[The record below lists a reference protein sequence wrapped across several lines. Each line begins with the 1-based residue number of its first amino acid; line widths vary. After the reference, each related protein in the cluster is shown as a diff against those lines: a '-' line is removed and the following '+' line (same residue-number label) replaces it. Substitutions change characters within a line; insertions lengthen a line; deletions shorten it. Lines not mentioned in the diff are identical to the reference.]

1 MVEGFLLRWR
11 LLSILIYTLT
21 GFNAC
26 SLCADNPVSPNDWS
40 LQQDLSL
47 FVNYQFDSVLFY
59 HGLKPLREID
69 NCHLL
74 FTDTPDGETRKSAAE
89 RKNIIAD
96 SLSAV
101 SDERDRLY
109 LQAYFNWLLLV
120 IKEKVTDK
128 NLFYA
133 ENSLYRK
140 YSHSSHTRLLRTRI
154 NNYFSVSTF
163 ELTMNAGL
171 GRGFFTRDIDKA
183 MGAHGAVEIG
193 MGLKVRKMLFN
204 FSFKYHSGK
213 LTDEF
218 KKENE
223 AVKIDYAYVTGNDGY
238 SILSPCFAVYY
249 CFKENNRFSIMPML
263 GIRWSNLQV
272 KNYRYPD
279 IYDVGLLSG
288 IKLEYTLGVSAN
300 REESSTF
307 FGLFKHKTIIN
318 NIFKTYLEIS
328 YTHHHL
334 SFLEENSGHKFNFT
348 AGLSFYL
355 NERVQKNNRI
365 IDI

>member
-1 MVEGFLLRWR
+1 MRWR
-11 LLSILIYTLT
+11 LLIILICLLT
-21 GFNAC
+21 VFNTC
-26 SLCADNPVSPNDWS
+26 SLCADNPVSTYDWS
-40 LQQDLSL
+40 LQKDLSF
-47 FVNYQFDSVLFY
+47 FVNYQFDSILYY

-69 NCHLL
+69 NYHLL
-74 FTDTPDGETRKSAAE
+74 FADTPDDNTRKSAGE
-89 RKNIIAD
+89 KKYIIAD

-101 SDERDRLY
+101 SNERDRLY

-171 GRGFFTRDIDKA
+171 GWGFFTRDIDKA
-183 MGAHGAVEIG
+183 MGAHRAVEIG
-193 MGLKVRKMLFN
+193 MGLKVRNMLLN
-204 FSFKYHSGK
+204 FSLKYQSGK
-213 LTDEF
+213 LTDKF

-223 AVKIDYAYVTGNDGY
+223 AVKIDYADVAGNDGY
-238 SILSPCFAVYY
+238 SILSPCLAVYY
-249 CFKENNRFSIMPML
+249 CFKENTRFSIMPML
-263 GIRWSNLQV
+263 GIRWSNLQI

-318 NIFKTYLEIS
+318 NIFRTYLEIS

-334 SFLEENSGHKFNFT
+334 SFLEENSGHKLNFT
-348 AGLSFYL
+348 VGLSFYL